1 MLQKCK
7 KKKDDNWFK
16 WSAKFIKL
24 FKNVKKF
31 KIKLTLKVDPGGK
44 RELNI
49 LGVPSS

>member
-1 MLQKCK
+1 MLQKCQK
-7 KKKDDNWFK
+7 KVGDWFK
-16 WSAKFIKL
+16 RFVKFIKL

-31 KIKLTLKVDPGGK
+31 KLKLTLKVDPGGK